1 MPDLSTALIPPEALE
16 KHVFERATI
25 SDLYFEENDEI
36 EEGELFAVL
45 FNENGSIEITA
56 PSSGVL
62 VSLPYEEGG
71 LSRPICTNVPHTV
84 PDEYR
89 QPEEWPQNEVSGV
102 GRVLLPYEVKL
113 APVPVVGF
121 TLQRSG
127 HERPLSLIG
136 ERLR

>member
-1 MPDLSTALIPPEALE
+1 MEIHIEVPDLSTALIPPVEARE

-62 VSLPYEEGG
+62 VSLPYEEGD
-71 LSRPICTNVPHTV
+71 S
-84 PDEYR
+84 
-89 QPEEWPQNEVSGV
+89 V
-102 GRVLLPYEVKL
+102 GSDDVL
-113 APVPVVGF
+113 A
-121 TLQRSG
+121 TIDTQ
-127 HERPLSLIG
+127 
-136 ERLR
+136 